1 MANKSKKPEDKVSEK
16 MISAR
21 QDDHARIERFCKED
35 GGRSKRSMISIL
47 CDVYE
52 EYLKNRDK

>member
-1 MANKSKKPEDKVSEK
+1 MANKKKNPEDKVREK

-21 QDDHARIERFCKED
+21 QEDHERIERFCKED
-35 GGRSKRSMISIL
+35 GNRSKRSMIAIL

-52 EYLKNRDK
+52 KYKAEQK